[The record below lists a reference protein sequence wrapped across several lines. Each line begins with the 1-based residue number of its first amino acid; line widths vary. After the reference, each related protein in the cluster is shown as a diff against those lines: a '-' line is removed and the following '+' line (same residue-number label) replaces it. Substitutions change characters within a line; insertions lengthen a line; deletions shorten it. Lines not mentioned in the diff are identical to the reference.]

1 MRVSVIC
8 KWGKLRSLAEV
19 EHCCNYFL
27 MFQCYWITIVLPGP
41 LFQIIDPSWTINTQ
55 IQVETDIMVSLLLV
69 LFVALR
75 VACIAVGRNSTN
87 AERPAAA
94 FNTGLAP
101 NASLTNGNALFC
113 APVLT
118 HGSCHSRPVLLRI
131 DRWGSAQR
139 PRRPGA
145 IKEKASLTSCSL
157 NDSYPVRAPFHAT
170 ASSCRG
176 NPNAK
181 PSTADGTCAIDVFLA
196 PHATSALASEQ
207 EVALAGLTLIRTCVR
222 DQSPPQ
228 GGIFQLN
235 KDLAVSVSSRFPHVD
250 CYGSV
255 GPSSILESCRSILP
269 TMQRSYNERSFGTQ
283 GASIKLPYSL
293 TSGKSQAPYT

>member
-8 KWGKLRSLAEV
+8 KWGQLRSLAEV

-69 LFVALR
+69 RFVALR
-75 VACIAVGRNSTN
+75 VACIAVGRKSTN

-118 HGSCHSRPVLLRI
+118 HGVL
-131 DRWGSAQR
+131 
-139 PRRPGA
+139 
-145 IKEKASLTSCSL
+145 SLEACL
-157 NDSYPVRAPFHAT
+157 AANRQMGF
-170 ASSCRG
+170 R
-176 NPNAK
+176 
-181 PSTADGTCAIDVFLA
+181 STAAKIWGDQGEGEFDVVLPQRFI
-196 PHATSALASEQ
+196 P
-207 EVALAGLTLIRTCVR
+207 RTCPIPR
-222 DQSPPQ
+222 H
-228 GGIFQLN
+228 GL
-235 KDLAVSVSSRFPHVD
+235 
-250 CYGSV
+250 
-255 GPSSILESCRSILP
+255 ILP
-269 TMQRSYNERSFGTQ
+269 GQSQR
-283 GASIKLPYSL
+283 
-293 TSGKSQAPYT
+293 